1 RAEAVRLAEE
11 GADIVAFDI
20 CAAIEGRPRIP
31 AATPADLAETAR
43 LVEGLD
49 RRIIAIQGDT
59 RNLADLQAA
68 VARAIGEFG
77 RIDIVVAN
85 AGTTGVNVNA
95 QDISEQDWQTTIDI
109 NLTGTWHTVK
119 AALPPMIEAGNGG
132 SIILISSGVGL
143 KALEHQ
149 ADYGTTKAAVNYLT
163 RVLALE
169 NGRHAIRVNC
179 IAPGNVDTPMV
190 MNEHIFHAF
199 RPDLENPTRDDVE
212 PVFANLNPL
221 KVKPWLA
228 PSDIANA
235 VLWLASDEAA
245 LVTGVILPVDMGG
258 TTS

>member
-1 RAEAVRLAEE
+1 
-11 GADIVAFDI
+11 
-20 CAAIEGRPRIP
+20 
-31 AATPADLAETAR
+31 
-43 LVEGLD
+43 
-49 RRIIAIQGDT
+49 
-59 RNLADLQAA
+59 
-68 VARAIGEFG
+68 
-77 RIDIVVAN
+77 VAN

-95 QDISEQDWQTTIDI
+95 QDISEQDWQTTVDI

-119 AALPPMIEAGNGG
+119 AALPAMIEAGNGG
-132 SIILISSGVGL
+132 SIILISSGVGI

-245 LVTGVILPVDMGG
+245 FITGVILPVDMGG